1 MNIFLSVFDDG
12 RLTDNL
18 GRVIDFTNTIII
30 ATSNAHSDLIKE
42 RIEAGMPMEQI
53 AAELKQKLTDYFRP
67 ELLNRFSDIIVFK
80 PLSPED
86 LVQIARLN
94 LADLT
99 KTLET
104 EQGIKLS
111 FDDKAV
117 NQLVKIGI

>member
-1 MNIFLSVFDDG
+1 
-12 RLTDNL
+12 
-18 GRVIDFTNTIII
+18 
-30 ATSNAHSDLIKE
+30 
-42 RIEAGMPMEQI
+42 
-53 AAELKQKLTDYFRP
+53 
-67 ELLNRFSDIIVFK
+67 LLNRFSDIIVFK

-117 NQLVKIGI
+117 NQLVKIGYDPVYGARPLRNAISDNVKAVLAEKILRGEIKRGNELMLTFDGEQFTLLSR